1 MKAVIVKS
9 EKQTLPQFNAA
20 TGKDEP
26 TLVVVTHVHF
36 LKDDGTL
43 FHAQTYAQRPEEI
56 DADNPVAYFDK
67 QAAVLQGDLEGSA
80 ANAGSQAS
88 SELADKIVEK
98 LNPASA
104 GTSATV
110 EETEPAPE
118 TPAAPAPAPDPVIV
132 EPTENENHED

>member
-36 LKDDGTL
+36 VKDDGSV
-43 FHAQTYAQRPEEI
+43 HHSQTFAQRPEEI
-56 DADNPVAYFDK
+56 DAENPRAYFDR
-67 QAAVLQGDLEGSA
+67 QAAVLQGDLDGTE
-80 ANAGSQAS
+80 ANAESQAS

-98 LNPASA
+98 LNPVEANPASVA
-104 GTSATV
+104 EIPV
-110 EETEPAPE
+110 
-118 TPAAPAPAPDPVIV
+118 APAEPVIP
-132 EPTENENHED
+132 EDPIENEPSQD